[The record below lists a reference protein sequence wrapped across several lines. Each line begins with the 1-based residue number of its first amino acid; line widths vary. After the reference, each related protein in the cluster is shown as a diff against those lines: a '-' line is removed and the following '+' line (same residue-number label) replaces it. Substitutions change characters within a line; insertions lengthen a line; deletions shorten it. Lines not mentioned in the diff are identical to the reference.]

1 VTIEVGD
8 EVVCTIGTKFFTKGK
23 AYKVLKVKGE
33 PMDTKFKLKS
43 DDGNKRW
50 SMDYRWELKEPVQLE
65 FDFSKPKMWEP
76 DVTVEDIQRYRDSVE
91 NAPLD
96 YEQLTRDTKMLN
108 EYQQDIEQFIMC
120 EGDARL
126 LENTLGIAGEAGE
139 VTEKIK
145 KHVRDGTPL
154 DKDGVIKELG
164 DVLFYVA
171 ALATHLD
178 EDLSEVAAINIEK
191 LRDRKARGVIQG
203 SGDCR

>member
-1 VTIEVGD
+1 MTKVYEVGD
-8 EVVCTIGTKFFTKGK
+8 KVQCKVPTAGLTEGGWYTVERVNGTEQDQRYSVRNDYG
-23 AYKVLKVKGE
+23 LVK
-33 PMDTKFKLKS
+33 TYF
-43 DDGNKRW
+43 
-50 SMDYRWELKEPVQLE
+50 DYRFGKEEQLE
-65 FDFSKPKMWEP
+65 FDFME
-76 DVTVEDIQRYRDSVE
+76 V
-91 NAPLD
+91 D

-126 LENTLGIAGEAGE
+126 LENTLGITGEAGE
-139 VTEKIK
+139 VSEKIK

>member
-1 VTIEVGD
+1 MTNWEEVLTYREAVTDMEVEASKMASETLD
-8 EVVCTIGTKFFTKGK
+8 
-23 AYKVLKVKGE
+23 
-33 PMDTKFKLKS
+33 P
-43 DDGNKRW
+43 
-50 SMDYRWELKEPVQLE
+50 PVQLE
-65 FDFSKPKMWEP
+65 FDFME
-76 DVTVEDIQRYRDSVE
+76 V
-91 NAPLD
+91 D

-126 LENTLGIAGEAGE
+126 LENTLGITGEAGE
-139 VTEKIK
+139 VSEKIK

-203 SGDCR
+203 QGDNR

>member
-1 VTIEVGD
+1 
-8 EVVCTIGTKFFTKGK
+8 
-23 AYKVLKVKGE
+23 
-33 PMDTKFKLKS
+33 MDTKFQLKA
-43 DDGNKRW
+43 DDGNERW

-65 FDFSKPKMWEP
+65 FDFSMEST
-76 DVTVEDIQRYRDSVE
+76 DFMEV
-91 NAPLD
+91 D

-108 EYQQDIEQFIMC
+108 EYQQDIEKFIMC

-126 LENTLGIAGEAGE
+126 LENTLGITGEAGE
-139 VTEKIK
+139 VSEKIK

-203 SGDCR
+203 QGDNR